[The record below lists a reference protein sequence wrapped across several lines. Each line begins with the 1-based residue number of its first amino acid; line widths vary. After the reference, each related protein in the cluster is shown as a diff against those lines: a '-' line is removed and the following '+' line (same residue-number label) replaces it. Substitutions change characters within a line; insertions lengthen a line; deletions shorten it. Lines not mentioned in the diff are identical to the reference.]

1 MATFEGLS
9 KFQDLLHTVDRPFE
23 NIAIEFKGLVPEQ
36 KRFEAACALMALL
49 EDGKSQTYERVVSLY
64 ILYNLY
70 NVVPIHQNPFLILFL
85 NLYKT
90 LSSNFDLVEK
100 DYDLLVEFR
109 VEALILADK
118 GSQLADKTPVDVY
131 QQFVNGDKSLIIDT
145 EEINIAEFEYYIKQ
159 EFDIRPSKEEHPER
173 HDDSKRPWSWTPIDS
188 NDDSY
193 ALPSPQ
199 HEPNQDH
206 NHDHVQDHEP
216 DIEQDYD
223 IITEFT
229 GQDGVR
235 VLMDKALQGAL
246 TIPEEEF
253 ILEQFEKNDK
263 LVYHCDLLPEKF
275 PDLVENNS
283 RIAVEALLQLKSSP
297 QIGKF
302 LKALITVNDPE
313 RSQQSSVDPVNRMRS
328 SMEVINGLTSF
339 PLSPEFLHKYLT
351 NCIRACEASQNRDTQ
366 DRQVRL
372 ICVFFQ
378 SLIRNNTVDVNRFLV
393 EMPAFC
399 LQFSRIRE
407 AVDLYRQFLILQRNP
422 DVDNVVLNAD
432 IVEDINGELNLDDP
446 GQWDLS

>member
-1 MATFEGLS
+1 MATYEGLS
-9 KFQDLLHTVDRPFE
+9 KIQDLLHATDRPFE
-23 NIAIEFKGLVPEQ
+23 NIAVEFKGLVPEQ

-49 EDGKSQTYERVVSLY
+49 EDDKSQTYERVVALY

-70 NVVPIHQNPFLILFL
+70 NVVPIRQNPFLILFL
-85 NLYKT
+85 NLYKS
-90 LSSNFDLVEK
+90 LSSNFAFVEK
-100 DYDLLVEFR
+100 NYDLLVEFR
-109 VEALILADK
+109 VEALILANK
-118 GSQLADKTPVDVY
+118 GSQLADKTPGDVY
-131 QQFVNGDKSLIIDT
+131 QQFVNGDKSLIIDM
-145 EEINIAEFEYYIKQ
+145 EEINIAEFECYIKQ

-173 HDDSKRPWSWTPIDS
+173 HDDSWTTIEDS
-188 NDDSY
+188 EVPHASLLRN
-193 ALPSPQ
+193 
-199 HEPNQDH
+199 EIPNQDQ
-206 NHDHVQDHEP
+206 NHDHEQDHEQ

-253 ILEQFEKNDK
+253 ILGQFEKNDK
-263 LVYHCDLLPEKF
+263 LVYQCDLVPEKF

-297 QIGKF
+297 QVGKF
-302 LKALITVNDPE
+302 LKTLVTINDLE

-328 SMEVINGLTSF
+328 SMEVVNGLTSF
-339 PLSPEFLHKYLT
+339 PLPPEFLHKYLT
-351 NCIRACEASQNRDTQ
+351 NCVRACEASQNRDTQ

-378 SLIRNNTVDVNRFLV
+378 SLIRNNIVDVNRFFV
-393 EMPAFC
+393 EIPAFC

-407 AVDLYRQFLILQRNP
+407 AADLYRLLLNLQRNSA
-422 DVDNVVLNAD
+422 VDNVMLNAD
-432 IVEDINGELNLDDP
+432 IVEDINGELNNLDDS